1 MEYLPGLIGLISAV
15 VFLIAFPVLTLVLMR
30 RAGIRG
36 VTLALAAIPGLI
48 LGAAGVA
55 FPLMLV
61 WGVETD
67 FLVQIASV
75 KAICDGIGA
84 ISPLVIL
91 AMLKW
96 PVLDNADSRVETFQ

>member
-1 MEYLPGLIGLISAV
+1 MEYLPGLMGLISAV
-15 VFLIAFPVLTLVLMR
+15 VFLIAFPVLTVVLMR

-36 VTLALAAIPGLI
+36 GKLALAAIPPLI
-48 LGAAGVA
+48 LVTATAA
-55 FPLMLV
+55 FPLMML
-61 WGVETD
+61 WGVDTE
-67 FLVQIASV
+67 FLVQIVSV

-96 PVLDNADSRVETFQ
+96 PAIDNAHSRVETFQ